1 MNRIFLVGKLIHLL
15 AKTSIIISLSL
26 IIIACGE
33 TPDEEVGDITTESK
47 SAAGILLSNDL
58 ITRASWSDRRS
69 RLRVSGDALRDDELV
84 QIFDETVAGQ
94 RTFIG
99 STGVDS
105 DRNWE
110 FDFFPNDTSKVPCVV
125 YVKSDGAYERAAVSD
140 APSDCGLAYANQE
153 QIQAQAPE
161 GSIDTPVGD
170 ISVVIGSSVTFNGSA
185 IDGNGDVNLKYTWD
199 FGSYA
204 IREQGQST
212 TVNFNRAGTV
222 MVKLLVQDSS
232 GLYDPTPDSVVVT
245 VLDRVINSAPN
256 GNIISPSSNQTIN
269 VGDAI
274 SFSGSATDPEGNAIS
289 YLWDFGASGIPRN
302 MNRST
307 GPLSFN
313 RAGVFDVTLT
323 VSDDNNAA
331 DLSPAKVTVTVND
344 SANRAP
350 NGNINTPSGSRSIN
364 VGQALSFDASGTDPD
379 GDSIVYLWNFG
390 ASGIANSTK
399 KTPGSLIFN
408 KAGIFPVS
416 LIVTDSKG
424 LADPT
429 PSSINVTVN
438 SLGDSAPNGTI
449 VSPVG
454 STVDVFK
461 GGSLTFKA
469 SAIDPDGDTNL
480 NYSWNFGSYR
490 SGLVGQNVTVSFDT
504 VATVTVRLNV
514 RDSSGKLDP
523 TADTITV
530 RVLNEAIN
538 SEPNGTITRPTG
550 NRTINVGES
559 INFASTAADPE
570 GGSLT
575 YLWDFGA
582 SGISRSSSQNPGS
595 KVFNKAGTFDVS
607 LTVTDN
613 KGLPDSTPD
622 IARITVGA
630 ANSAPNG
637 NINSPSGSR
646 TIEVGSSI
654 FFDGSG
660 SDADGDSVVYL
671 WNFGNSGIA
680 NSTKKT
686 PGSLVFNKVGVYP
699 VTLTVTDSKGLAD
712 PTPASI
718 NITVNSVAD
727 SAPNGTIQS
736 PAGSTVDVFKG
747 KSLTFT
753 ATATDPDGDTNLNY
767 FWNFGEYRSGLV
779 GQNVTVTFDTVAT
792 VTVKLNV
799 RDSSGKLDST
809 PDTITVRVLN
819 QSINAEPNGTITSP
833 TSNRSINVGE
843 SINFSSTASD
853 PEGDPLVYLWDFGTS
868 GISRST
874 SKNPG
879 NKVFNKAGIFDVSLT
894 VTDDKG
900 LSDSTPDTVRITVAT
915 SNTAPNG
922 QIDTPTNRNINPGES
937 LFFSGTGT
945 DADGDAVVYL
955 WDFGNSG
962 VAKSTKEDP
971 GTIIFNQ
978 AGSFQVS
985 LTVTDENGLSDPTPA
1000 TMTVNVAA
1008 VTTGNPNGFIV
1019 SPIVSSVTVPDGGTL
1034 TLTASGTDPD
1044 GDTQLTYIW
1053 DFGAYGPKKIGQT
1066 VSMTFDEPGAVMVKL
1081 LVRDSTNL
1089 YDLTPATLT
1098 VSVLTITQGN
1108 QPPESVIRVPST
1120 DKSIAVGEAVF
1131 FGGLATDPE
1140 DNTPLKYF
1148 WNFDGAVPNSTMQN
1162 PGSIVF
1168 NNPGVYR
1175 VTLASTDNMG
1185 ATDNTPAVRIITV
1198 DGASVSAPDSIINSP
1213 ASDVVID
1220 VGDSV
1225 RFSGSGTDLD
1235 NDTPYAYFW
1244 NFDGVAPNSTRASPG
1259 DVTFNNAGVY
1269 NISLRVTDS
1278 TGTKDSTPA
1287 TVRVTVTN
1295 FNSQNEPPNSVIIT
1309 PSMNVV
1315 IFEGDSLT
1323 LRGTGNDPEG
1333 DTLVYLWDLDGA
1345 APNSTANNPGDIQ
1358 FTQAGIYNIRF
1369 AATDSSGLTDPTPAT
1384 VRVTVKAAPSS
1395 IAPNGVIT
1403 SPATGMRINVGD
1415 VINFSGYG
1423 TDADGNTPLS
1433 YLWNFDGAAP
1443 HAIGASPGN
1452 VVFANP
1458 GTYRVRFSVTDVTGL
1473 TDPTPEERIIVVEP
1487 LNRPTGNSAPNGV
1500 IDSPMSDAVVF
1511 VGQTINFS
1519 ASGTDPDGDTSLRY
1533 RWNFGGVVPNSTAQD
1548 PGLVT
1553 FNQVGT
1559 YRVVLTVTDSFGVSD
1574 ASPAERLV
1582 TVIGNATQNQ
1592 APNAIIVTPS
1602 ASQDVSVNGVVSFEG
1617 AGTDPD
1623 NNTPLT
1629 YLWDFNGA
1637 VPNVV
1642 GRNPGNVTF
1651 KKAGFYTVT
1660 LNVVDSQGAVD
1671 PTPARVTINVSE
1683 GGGNNTGTGGANWPI
1698 LNPASAAL
1706 TLNVG
1711 DTYTFEG
1718 TAIGQNGEVASFAYW
1733 NFNGYTLNALG
1744 TSVTKTFDRA
1754 GTVTVDYK
1762 VKDASGSWVQLTDSV
1777 IITVR

>member
-1 MNRIFLVGKLIHLL
+1 MDRIFLVGKSIHLL
-15 AKTSIIISLSL
+15 AKVSITIFLSFIL
-26 IIIACGE
+26 IACGE
-33 TPDEEVGDITTESK
+33 TPDEEVGDVGVDSK

-69 RLRVSGDALRDDELV
+69 RLRVSGDALRDDRLV
-84 QIFDETVAGQ
+84 QVFDETVAGQ

-99 STGVDS
+99 SAQVDS
-105 DRNWE
+105 DQNWE
-110 FDFFPNDTSKVPCVV
+110 FDFSPSDTTKVPCVV
-125 YVKSDGAYERAAVSD
+125 YVRSEGAYERSAVSN
-140 APSDCGLAYANQE
+140 APSDCGVAYN
-153 QIQAQAPE
+153 
-161 GSIDTPVGD
+161 S
-170 ISVVIGSSVTFNGSA
+170 
-185 IDGNGDVNLKYTWD
+185 
-199 FGSYA
+199 
-204 IREQGQST
+204 QST
-212 TVNFNRAGTV
+212 SDN
-222 MVKLLVQDSS
+222 
-232 GLYDPTPDSVVVT
+232 
-245 VLDRVINSAPN
+245 INS
-256 GNIISPSSNQTIN
+256 
-269 VGDAI
+269 
-274 SFSGSATDPEGNAIS
+274 
-289 YLWDFGASGIPRN
+289 
-302 MNRST
+302 
-307 GPLSFN
+307 
-313 RAGVFDVTLT
+313 
-323 VSDDNNAA
+323 
-331 DLSPAKVTVTVND
+331 
-344 SANRAP
+344 AP

-364 VGQALSFDASGTDPD
+364 VGQALSFDGSGTDPEND
-379 GDSIVYLWNFG
+379 ALSYLWDFG
-390 ASGIANSTK
+390 ASGITNSTK
-399 KTPGSLIFN
+399 QSPGALIFN
-408 KAGIFPVS
+408 KVGTFQITLTVIDA
-416 LIVTDSKG
+416 KG

-438 SLGDSAPNGTI
+438 ELSGVVLGDNAPNGTI

-454 STVDVFK
+454 STIDVFK
-461 GGSLTFKA
+461 GGSLTFNA
-469 SAIDPDGDTNL
+469 SATDPDGDANL
-480 NYSWNFGSYR
+480 NYFWNFGAYR
-490 SGLVGQNVTVSFDT
+490 PGLSGQNVTVSFDA
-504 VATVTVRLNV
+504 VATVTVKLNV
-514 RDSSGKLDP
+514 RDSSGKYDP

-538 SEPNGTITRPTG
+538 SEPNGTIITPVT
-550 NRTINVGES
+550 NQTINVGDS
-559 INFASTAADPE
+559 INFASSATDPE
-570 GGSLT
+570 GGPLT
-575 YLWDFGA
+575 YLWDFGS
-582 SGISRSSSQNPGS
+582 SGIVRNSSQNPGS

-613 KGLPDSTPD
+613 KGLTDSTPD
-622 IARITVGA
+622 IVRITVGA
-630 ANSAPNG
+630 ANRAPNG

-646 TIEVGSSI
+646 TIDVGSSI

-660 SDADGDSVVYL
+660 SDSDGDSVVYL
-671 WNFGNSGIA
+671 WNFGSSGVA

-686 PGSLVFNKVGVYP
+686 PGSLVFNKAGVYP

-736 PAGSTVDVFKG
+736 PGGATVDVFKG
-747 KSLTFT
+747 KSLTFN
-753 ATATDPDGDTNLNY
+753 AIATDPDGDTNLNY
-767 FWNFGEYRSGLV
+767 FWNFGDYRSGLV

-799 RDSSGKLDST
+799 RDSSGKLDPT

-833 TSNRSINVGE
+833 VSNRNISVGE
-843 SINFSSTASD
+843 SINFTSSASD
-853 PEGDPLVYLWDFGTS
+853 PEGDPLVYLWDFGAS
-868 GISRST
+868 EIARST
-874 SKNPG
+874 SRNPG
-879 NKVFNKAGIFDVSLT
+879 NKVFSKAGTFDVSLT

-900 LSDSTPDTVRITVAT
+900 LSDSTPDTVRITVAA

-922 QIDTPTNRNINPGES
+922 QIDTPTNRDISVGDS

-945 DADGDAVVYL
+945 DADGDSVVYL
-955 WDFGNSG
+955 WDFGTSG

-971 GTIIFNQ
+971 GAIIFNQ
-978 AGSFQVS
+978 AGSFQVT
-985 LTVTDENGLSDPTPA
+985 LTVTDENGLSDATPA
-1000 TMTVNVAA
+1000 TMTVNVGANA
-1008 VTTGNPNGFIV
+1008 NNPNGTIV
-1019 SPIVSSVTVPDGGTL
+1019 SPIVNSVTVPDGGTL

-1066 VSMTFDEPGAVMVKL
+1066 ISMTFDEPGVVTVKL
-1081 LVRDSTNL
+1081 LVRDSTSL
-1089 YDLTPATLT
+1089 YDPTPATLT
-1098 VSVLTITQGN
+1098 VSVLTIAQGN
-1108 QPPESVIRVPST
+1108 QAPESSIRVPST
-1120 DKSIAVGEAVF
+1120 DMFIDAGESVF
-1131 FGGLATDPE
+1131 FSGLATDPE
-1140 DNTPLKYF
+1140 NNTPLKYF

-1185 ATDNTPAVRIITV
+1185 VTDNTPAVRIITV
-1198 DGASVSAPDSIINSP
+1198 DGASVSAPEGIINSP
-1213 ASDVVID
+1213 ISDVVIN

-1235 NDTPYAYFW
+1235 NDTPYRYFW
-1244 NFDGVAPNSTRASPG
+1244 NFDGVAPNSTLASPG
-1259 DVTFNNAGVY
+1259 DVTFSNAGVY
-1269 NISLRVTDS
+1269 RISLRVTDS
-1278 TGTKDSTPA
+1278 TGTKDPTPA
-1287 TVRVTVTN
+1287 TVQVTVTN

-1309 PSMNVV
+1309 PSMNVT

-1333 DTLVYLWDLDGA
+1333 DVLRYFWDLDGA

-1358 FTQAGIYNIRF
+1358 FTQAGVFNISF
-1369 AATDSSGLTDPTPAT
+1369 AATDNSGLTDPTPAT

-1415 VINFSGYG
+1415 TINFSGYG
-1423 TDADGNTPLS
+1423 TDADGDTPLR
-1433 YLWNFDGAAP
+1433 YLWNFDGAIP
-1443 HAIGASPGN
+1443 HTTNANPGN
-1452 VVFANP
+1452 VVFTNP
-1458 GTYRVRFSVTDVTGL
+1458 GTYRVRFSVTDATGL
-1473 TDPTPEERIIVVEP
+1473 TDPTPEERIIVVDGF
-1487 LNRPTGNSAPNGV
+1487 NTPTGNSAPNGV
-1500 IDSPMSDAVVF
+1500 IASPISDAVVF
-1511 VGQTINFS
+1511 VGQAINFS
-1519 ASGTDPDGDTSLRY
+1519 ASGTDPDGDTSLKY
-1533 RWNFGGVVPNSTAQD
+1533 RWNFGGVVPNTTAKD

-1559 YRVVLTVTDSFGVSD
+1559 YRITMTVTDSFGVSD
-1574 ASPAERLV
+1574 SSPAERLV

-1602 ASQDVSVNGVVSFEG
+1602 TSQDVSVNGVVNFEG

-1651 KKAGFYTVT
+1651 KKAGTYTVT
-1660 LNVVDSQGAVD
+1660 LKVVDSQGAVD
-1671 PTPARVTINVSE
+1671 PTPAQVTINVSE
-1683 GGGNNTGTGGANWPI
+1683 GGGDNTGTGGANWPI
-1698 LNPASAAL
+1698 LNPVSSVL
-1706 TLNVG
+1706 NLNVG
-1711 DTYTFEG
+1711 DSYTFEG
-1718 TAIGQNGEVASFAYW
+1718 SVIGQNGELASFVYW

-1762 VKDASGSWVQLTDSV
+1762 VKDASGVWVSLTDSV
-1777 IITVR
+1777 TVTVQ

>member
-1 MNRIFLVGKLIHLL
+1 MDRIFLVEKSIHLL
-15 AKTSIIISLSL
+15 VKASIIICFSL

-33 TPDEEVGDITTESK
+33 TPDEEIGAITTESK
-47 SAAGILLSNDL
+47 SAVGIILSNNL

-69 RLRVSGDALRDDELV
+69 RLRVSGDALRADELV

-94 RTFIG
+94 PTFIG
-99 STGVDS
+99 STQVES
-105 DRNWE
+105 DRSWE
-110 FDFFPNDTSKVPCVV
+110 FDFSPNDTAKIPCVV
-125 YVKSDGAYERAAVSD
+125 YVKSESAYERSAVSN
-140 APSDCGLAYANQE
+140 APSNCGLAYVNQE
-153 QIQAQAPE
+153 QVQAQAPE

-170 ISVVIGSSVTFNGSA
+170 LSVVIGNSVTFNGSA
-185 IDGNGDVNLKYTWD
+185 VDGDGDVNLKYTWD

-204 IREQGQST
+204 VREQGQSA

-222 MVKLLVQDSS
+222 TVKLFVQDST
-232 GLYDPTPDSVVVT
+232 GLYDPAPDSVVVT

-256 GNIISPSSNQTIN
+256 GNINSPSSNQTIN
-269 VGDAI
+269 VGDAM
-274 SFSGSATDPEGNAIS
+274 SFSGSATDPEGNAIT

-302 MNRST
+302 MNSST

-323 VSDDNNAA
+323 VTDENNAS
-331 DLSPAKVTVTVND
+331 DLTPATVTVTVNEN
-344 SANRAP
+344 ANSAP

-379 GDSIVYLWNFG
+379 GDSVVYLWNFG
-390 ASGIANSTK
+390 ASGITNSTK
-399 KTPGSLIFN
+399 KTPGPLIFN
-408 KAGIFPVS
+408 KAGIFPVT
-416 LIVTDSKG
+416 LTVTDSKG

-438 SLGDSAPNGTI
+438 ALADSAPNGTI
-449 VSPVG
+449 VSPAG

-461 GGSLTFKA
+461 GSSLTFKA
-469 SAIDPDGDTNL
+469 SATDPDGDTNL

-490 SGLVGQNVTVSFDT
+490 SGLVGQNVTVTFDT
-504 VATVTVRLNV
+504 VATVTVKLNV

-538 SEPNGTITRPTG
+538 SEPNGTITGPAG
-550 NRTINVGES
+550 NQTVNVGES
-559 INFASTAADPE
+559 INFASTATDPE
-570 GGSLT
+570 GG
-575 YLWDFGA
+575 
-582 SGISRSSSQNPGS
+582 
-595 KVFNKAGTFDVS
+595 
-607 LTVTDN
+607 
-613 KGLPDSTPD
+613 
-622 IARITVGA
+622 
-630 ANSAPNG
+630 
-637 NINSPSGSR
+637 
-646 TIEVGSSI
+646 
-654 FFDGSG
+654 
-660 SDADGDSVVYL
+660 
-671 WNFGNSGIA
+671 
-680 NSTKKT
+680 
-686 PGSLVFNKVGVYP
+686 
-699 VTLTVTDSKGLAD
+699 TLT
-712 PTPASI
+712 
-718 NITVNSVAD
+718 
-727 SAPNGTIQS
+727 
-736 PAGSTVDVFKG
+736 
-747 KSLTFT
+747 
-753 ATATDPDGDTNLNY
+753 
-767 FWNFGEYRSGLV
+767 
-779 GQNVTVTFDTVAT
+779 
-792 VTVKLNV
+792 
-799 RDSSGKLDST
+799 
-809 PDTITVRVLN
+809 
-819 QSINAEPNGTITSP
+819 
-833 TSNRSINVGE
+833 
-843 SINFSSTASD
+843 
-853 PEGDPLVYLWDFGTS
+853 YLWDFGTS
-868 GISRST
+868 GISRS
-874 SKNPG
+874 SVKNPG
-879 NKVFNKAGIFDVSLT
+879 NKVFDKAGAFDVSLT

-915 SNTAPNG
+915 LNSAPNG
-922 QIDTPTNRNINPGES
+922 QIDTPTNRNVNVGES

-962 VAKSTKEDP
+962 IAKSTNEDP
-971 GTIIFNQ
+971 GAIIFNQ

-985 LTVTDENGLSDPTPA
+985 LTVTDENGLPDPTPA
-1000 TMTVNVAA
+1000 TMTVNVAS

-1034 TLTASGTDPD
+1034 TLTANGTDPD

-1066 VSMTFDEPGAVMVKL
+1066 VSMTFDEPGSVAVKL

-1089 YDLTPATLT
+1089 YDPTPATLT

-1120 DKSIAVGEAVF
+1120 DKSIAEGETVF

-1168 NNPGVYR
+1168 SNPGVYR

-1198 DGASVSAPDSIINSP
+1198 GGESVSAPDSIINSP
-1213 ASDVVID
+1213 VSDVVID

-1244 NFDGVAPNSTRASPG
+1244 NFDGVAPNSTSASPG
-1259 DVTFNNAGVY
+1259 DITFNNAGVY
-1269 NISLRVTDS
+1269 HISLRVTDS

-1287 TVRVTVTN
+1287 TVQVTVTN

-1333 DTLVYLWDLDGA
+1333 DNLAYLWDLDGA

-1358 FTQAGIYNIRF
+1358 FTQAGIYNLRF
-1369 AATDSSGLTDPTPAT
+1369 AVTDSSGLTDPTPAT

-1403 SPATGMRINVGD
+1403 SPATGMRISVGD
-1415 VINFSGYG
+1415 VVNFSGFG

-1433 YLWNFDGAAP
+1433 YLWNFDGAIP
-1443 HAIGASPGN
+1443 HATGTNPGN
-1452 VVFANP
+1452 VVFGNP
-1458 GTYRVRFSVTDVTGL
+1458 GTYRVRFSVTDATGL
-1473 TDPTPEERIIVVEP
+1473 TDSTPEERIIVVEP

-1500 IDSPMSDAVVF
+1500 IDSPASDIVVF
-1511 VGQTINFS
+1511 VGQTVNFS
-1519 ASGTDPDGDTSLRY
+1519 ASATDPDGDTSLRY

-1559 YRVVLTVTDSFGVSD
+1559 YRVALTVTDSLGVSD
-1574 ASPAERLV
+1574 VSPAERLV

-1592 APNAIIVTPS
+1592 APNATIVTPS
-1602 ASQDVSVNGVVSFEG
+1602 GNQEVSVNGVVSFEG

-1629 YLWDFNGA
+1629 YLWDFNSA

-1651 KKAGFYTVT
+1651 KKAGLYTVT
-1660 LNVVDSQGAVD
+1660 LKVVDSQGAVD
-1671 PTPARVTINVSE
+1671 PTPAQITVNVSE

-1698 LNPASAAL
+1698 LSPTPDTLS
-1706 TLNVG
+1706 LNVG
-1711 DTYTFEG
+1711 DSYTFEG
-1718 TAIGQNGEVASFAYW
+1718 ATVGQNGELASFVYW

-1744 TSVTKTFDRA
+1744 ASVTKVFDRVGA
-1754 GTVTVDYK
+1754 VKVDYK
-1762 VKDASGSWVQLTDSV
+1762 VKDASGVWVQLTDSV
-1777 IITVR
+1777 TITVQ